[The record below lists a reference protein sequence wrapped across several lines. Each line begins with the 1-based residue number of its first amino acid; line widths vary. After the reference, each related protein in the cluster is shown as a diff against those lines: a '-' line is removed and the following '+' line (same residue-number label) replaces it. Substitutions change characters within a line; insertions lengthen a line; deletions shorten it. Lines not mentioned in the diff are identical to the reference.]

1 MIMGLRGDASSGMVL
16 VVRRSLEFSATR
28 CQSGVMPPMQLAAIA
43 MNTALST
50 LPESRRKPTVAL
62 ALGSGGAKGLAHIG
76 VIEELEARGFEIV
89 AIAGSSMGALVGG
102 IHAMGKLP
110 VYRDWV
116 CKLARLDVLRLADW
130 TLSGGGF
137 IKGERIM
144 NTLRHLTGDVLI
156 EDLPIA
162 YTAVATDLDRGRE
175 VWLTQ
180 GSLFDAIRASTA
192 LPTVFRPY
200 TLHGQRLVDGAL
212 LNPVP
217 VTPLMRSRADYLVAV
232 SLDGA
237 ARQVDSV
244 VPEALESEKERTYR
258 ERIAHFVTHLLPHGP
273 PHARAQGTFELL
285 NQSIDLMQ
293 AHLSRLRLA
302 VYEPDLLIQLPR
314 DMANVYEFYRAREL
328 IERGRQQARKAL
340 REWPASPVSKIPDP
354 S

>member
-1 MIMGLRGDASSGMVL
+1 MHT
-16 VVRRSLEFSATR
+16 SLTPSPQSA
-28 CQSGVMPPMQLAAIA
+28 A
-43 MNTALST
+43 
-50 LPESRRKPTVAL
+50 KPTVAL

-76 VIEELEARGFEIV
+76 VIEELERQGFEIV

-116 CKLARLDVLRLADW
+116 CDLARFDVLRLVDW

-144 NTLRHLTGDVLI
+144 NTLRHLTGDMRI
-156 EDLPIA
+156 EALPIA
-162 YTAVATDLDRGRE
+162 YTAVATNLDRGRE
-175 VWLTQ
+175 VWLTR

-200 TLHGQRLVDGAL
+200 LLNGERLVDGAL

-217 VTPLMRSRADYLVAV
+217 VTPLVRASADYLVAV
-232 SLDGA
+232 ALDGVA
-237 ARQVDSV
+237 GGGTPKIAEEPWEAPRSYRQRLAHWAGQL
-244 VPEALESEKERTYR
+244 VPHG
-258 ERIAHFVTHLLPHGP
+258 IAHVP
-273 PHARAQGTFELL
+273 AQGTFELL

-328 IERGRQQARKAL
+328 IERGREQARAAL
-340 REWPASPVSKIPDP
+340 ASWPAAPTREPDEA
-354 S
+354 